1 MVSKHFSYLLRS
13 EEESGGN
20 FPNSR
25 VKSRGIYQNIREG
38 LSEMKDPNQG
48 QTSAEKVFSDKL
60 GREVRNV
67 EAIENGEHVE
77 IKFEKGELTRKAGP
91 FHFPPIPE
99 FVIGIIRDGELFPH
113 AKKILANQTEK

>member
-77 IKFEKGELTRKAGP
+77 IKFEKGGLNPQGGNVSLSP
-91 FHFPPIPE
+91 NP
-99 FVIGIIRDGELFPH
+99 
-113 AKKILANQTEK
+113 